1 MSKTSRY
8 YVKAAILA
16 LIIAS
21 TSLQGNG
28 DSSFAKSNRYY
39 LHAGGNQWSQP
50 TAGLLDKVAIDYRA
64 KKSLDFGVRFERT
77 FHPKFYYAIALN
89 YTQLHTYLQFDFN
102 RNDFYPW
109 FGSQEN
115 GPNRPLGLGVA
126 FSSDC
131 IGLSFNLGYEW
142 INSKNWLIKTA
153 LGLHGA
159 HFIAG
164 SSGNYTFTEVQ
175 TINGQQYNVA
185 TIRLNQPLF
194 NGGISDI
201 ADVKFYNPA
210 FQIQGEVIHKFNRIH
225 LGVGYNVNLGFRK
238 LFRSRN
244 RITFLP
250 DSPEYRQVTTTEM
263 NFNYWGMRFFLG
275 F

>member
-1 MSKTSRY
+1 MQRTKSSRVIY
-8 YVKAAILA
+8 SFIG
-16 LIIAS
+16 LIFLT
-21 TSLQGNG
+21 TSLHGKI
-28 DSSFAKSNRYY
+28 DSSFAKSNRFY

-50 TAGLLDKVAIDYRA
+50 TAGQLDKVAIEYRA

-89 YTQLHTYLQFDFN
+89 YTQLHTYLQFNFN

-109 FGSQEN
+109 FGGQQN
-115 GPNRPLGLGVA
+115 GPNRPYGFGLNIDNDCLG
-126 FSSDC
+126 
-131 IGLSFNLGYEW
+131 ISFNVGYEW
-142 INSKNWLIKTA
+142 INSRSWLIKTA
-153 LGLHGA
+153 LGLHAA
-159 HFIAG
+159 HFMTDF
-164 SSGNYTFTEVQ
+164 SSSHIFTEEQ
-175 TINGQQYNVA
+175 TIDGNQYNVA
-185 TIRLNQPLF
+185 TTFFSQPLF

-238 LFRSRN
+238 LFRSRD

-263 NFNYWGMRFFLG
+263 RFNYWGMRFFVG